1 MYLESNMKNRMSNAS
16 QKFVEFFAQVACWL
30 WETIEKLL
38 DIILDF
44 LARIIELILA
54 VMNLI
59 FQVICF
65 LRDLWFEAMQ
75 TFANVFRG
83 IVNVVSNISCEEVE
97 DFASACIV
105 VILWFGVFKVVKNL
119 FQNSRIAAYLYPEAA
134 SDINNNK
141 VERFGLEVCSPCGQ
155 RRTGR
160 RVNRRN
166 GKRFRADPKEND

>member
-1 MYLESNMKNRMSNAS
+1 MKNRMSNAS
-16 QKFVEFFAQVACWL
+16 QQFVDFFSQVACWT
-30 WETIEKLL
+30 WETLEKLL

-65 LRDLWFEAMQ
+65 LRDLCIEAMQ

-83 IVNVVSNISCEEVE
+83 IVNVVRNISCEEVE

-105 VILWFGVFKVVKNL
+105 ILLWVVAFKLVRNL
-119 FQNSRIAAYLYPEAA
+119 FQVGILLIYS
-134 SDINNNK
+134 
-141 VERFGLEVCSPCGQ
+141 
-155 RRTGR
+155 
-160 RVNRRN
+160 
-166 GKRFRADPKEND
+166 

>member
-1 MYLESNMKNRMSNAS
+1 MKNRMSNAS
-16 QKFVEFFAQVACWL
+16 QQFVDFFSQVACWT
-30 WETIEKLL
+30 WETLEKLL

-65 LRDLWFEAMQ
+65 LRDLCIEAMQ

-83 IVNVVSNISCEEVE
+83 IVNVVRNISCEEVE

-105 VILWFGVFKVVKNL
+105 ILLWIVAFKLVRNL
-119 FQNSRIAAYLYPEAA
+119 FQVGILRIRKFLFNSSRSTEAKSFVNPLPHSSQLEEFSSFTKYRILFCFSFEKYQCNLQYQTK
-134 SDINNNK
+134 IH
-141 VERFGLEVCSPCGQ
+141 
-155 RRTGR
+155 
-160 RVNRRN
+160 
-166 GKRFRADPKEND
+166 

>member
-1 MYLESNMKNRMSNAS
+1 MKNRMSNAS
-16 QKFVEFFAQVACWL
+16 QEFVEFFSRVACWI
-30 WETIEKLL
+30 WETIEKLF

-65 LRDLWFEAMQ
+65 LRDLCIEAMQ

-97 DFASACIV
+97 DFVSACIV
-105 VILWFGVFKVVKNL
+105 VLLWIVAFKLVRNLLQVGILHIRGIL
-119 FQNSRIAAYLYPEAA
+119 FVYHIITDNTFLKFILKK
-134 SDINNNK
+134 I
-141 VERFGLEVCSPCGQ
+141 
-155 RRTGR
+155 
-160 RVNRRN
+160 
-166 GKRFRADPKEND
+166 